1 MIPFANF
8 TFFGIML
15 YAVIPTVLLGIT
27 GRAGRRWAF
36 FITPSVSGGVNTG
49 IDSMSPRYLS
59 VPNLAIVGGY
69 ATFRMADCNVVFA
82 RTSPIEIQHAI
93 LRSVSCSRSRRSL
106 PPNFC
111 R

>member
-36 FITPSVSGGVNTG
+36 FISLLYLVAQYRDRLTVTAH
-49 IDSMSPRYLS
+49 LS
-59 VPNLAIVGGY
+59 VPNLVIVGGY
-69 ATFRMADCNVVFA
+69 GIFQRLVAT
-82 RTSPIEIQHAI
+82 
-93 LRSVSCSRSRRSL
+93 
-106 PPNFC
+106 
-111 R
+111 